1 MWCQWSELLPWCRW
15 AENLLSALEFF
26 FGWSGATDVDGAWY
40 PYLFSASFMCIS
52 RKHFCETCGEG
63 TINNT
68 LWMMYASIRT
78 TLNTPTHHIHNL
90 AVHKKVKLYIT
101 MHLLMLLLL
110 YDWMK
115 PIDPLF
121 DSWYLFCVEKAYT
134 GFRYP
139 ESKHIVECLPVKMWT
154 FPNKW
159 QCLGFVKQIYNWKIP
174 DKMF

>member
-52 RKHFCETCGEG
+52 RKHFCKTCGEG

-68 LWMMYASIRT
+68 LWMMYASIHT
-78 TLNTPTHHIHNL
+78 TLNTPTHHIH
-90 AVHKKVKLYIT
+90 KLNIT
-101 MHLLMLLLL
+101 MHFHAFIYCMTGWNLSIPFLIP
-110 YDWMK
+110 D
-115 PIDPLF
+115 I
-121 DSWYLFCVEKAYT
+121 SFCVEKAYT

-159 QCLGFVKQIYNWKIP
+159 QRLGFGKQIYNWKIP